1 MSSVFPLSDISSASL
16 WQILCAIL
24 ARADCGYKSLQ
35 PEAMVTLRR
44 LMRGVARNLL
54 DLPSGRYIYM
64 LYKRVEYRM
73 ALSIKNVEV
82 EQLARELARRRH
94 VSVTEAIR
102 QSLEREVARERLVPR
117 DEASDLFQR
126 LMEISDRAGKVP
138 KRENAMTDDE
148 ILGYDEF
155 GIPSK

>member
-1 MSSVFPLSDISSASL
+1 
-16 WQILCAIL
+16 
-24 ARADCGYKSLQ
+24 
-35 PEAMVTLRR
+35 
-44 LMRGVARNLL
+44 
-54 DLPSGRYIYM
+54 
-64 LYKRVEYRM
+64 M